1 MRLSQVDLNLFIVF
15 DAIYQQRNLTRAAE
29 VLCITQPAVSNA
41 LGRLRTTLN
50 DPLFVRTS
58 QGMTPTPLAE
68 NIVGRV
74 QEALQ
79 LLNTSVTEGEIFQP
93 AETDKVFRLS
103 MNDLAEAMIL
113 PNLLEH
119 LREVA
124 PNIGIECYQ
133 VNRNDVE
140 RELAAG
146 TLDFALDGPLI
157 AGSQMCT
164 KPLLRQRYAC
174 AVRREHPVVGGSLTL
189 DQYLELDHVVVSS
202 RRKGVS
208 YEDAALNRLGRQR
221 KIRTRVQHYQ
231 VAPLV
236 VERTDMALTMPMSMA
251 QKYDL
256 QVLELPFSL
265 PPLDWNLF
273 WHKSADHDQ
282 ANIWMRDLLME
293 IAES

>member
-119 LREVA
+119 LRKVA
-124 PNIGIECYQ
+124 PNIGLECYQ

-174 AVRREHPVVGGSLTL
+174 AVRKGHPVVGESLTL

-208 YEDAALNRLGRQR
+208 YEDTALNRLGRQR

-256 QVLELPFSL
+256 QVLELPFTL

>member
-1 MRLSQVDLNLFIVF
+1 MRLSQVDLNLFVVF

-58 QGMTPTPLAE
+58 QGMTPTPLSE

-79 LLNTSVTEGEIFQP
+79 LLNTSVTEGEVFQP
-93 AETDKVFRLS
+93 DQTDKVFRLS
-103 MNDLAEAMIL
+103 MNDLAESMIL

-119 LREVA
+119 LQEVA
-124 PNIGIECYQ
+124 PNIGVECYQ

-174 AVRREHPVVGGSLTL
+174 AVRKNHPLVGDSLTL
-189 DQYLELDHVVVSS
+189 DQYLQLDHIVVSS
-202 RRKGVS
+202 RRKGIS
-208 YEDAALNRLGRQR
+208 YEDTALNRLGRQR
-221 KIRTRVQHYQ
+221 KVRTRVPHYQ
-231 VAPLV
+231 VAPMI
-236 VERTDMALTMPMSMA
+236 VERTDMAMTMPMNMA

-256 QVLELPFSL
+256 KVLELPFSL

-282 ANIWMRDLLME
+282 ANLWMRDLLMSL
-293 IAES
+293 ADA

>member
-58 QGMTPTPLAE
+58 QGMSPTPLAE

-79 LLNTSVTEGEIFQP
+79 LLNTSVTEGEVFQP
-93 AETDKVFRLS
+93 DQTDKVFRLS

-119 LREVA
+119 LGEVA
-124 PNIGIECYQ
+124 PSIGIECYQ

-157 AGSQMCT
+157 ADSQMCT
-164 KPLLRQRYAC
+164 KPLLKQRYAC
-174 AVRREHPVVGGSLTL
+174 AVRPDHPMVGEQLTL
-189 DQYLELDHVVVSS
+189 EQYLELDHIVVSS

-221 KIRTRVQHYQ
+221 KVRTRVQHYQ
-231 VAPLV
+231 VAPLL
-236 VERTDMALTMPMSMA
+236 VERTDMALTMPMNMA

-256 QVLELPFSL
+256 KVLELPFSL

-282 ANIWMRDLLME
+282 ANMWMRNLLMAL
-293 IAES
+293 AED

>member
-124 PNIGIECYQ
+124 PNIGVECYQ

-174 AVRREHPVVGGSLTL
+174 AVRKEHPVVGGSLTL

-293 IAES
+293 IAEA

>member
-93 AETDKVFRLS
+93 SETDKVFRFS

-124 PNIGIECYQ
+124 PNIGVECYQ

-174 AVRREHPVVGGSLTL
+174 AVRKEHPVVGGSLTL

-208 YEDAALNRLGRQR
+208 YEDAALNGAE
-221 KIRTRVQHYQ
+221 RVPIT
-231 VAPLV
+231 AI
-236 VERTDMALTMPMSMA
+236 
-251 QKYDL
+251 
-256 QVLELPFSL
+256 SL
-265 PPLDWNLF
+265 
-273 WHKSADHDQ
+273 
-282 ANIWMRDLLME
+282 
-293 IAES
+293 

>member
-1 MRLSQVDLNLFIVF
+1 MRLSQIDLNLFIVF

-41 LGRLRTTLN
+41 LGRLRNTLN

-58 QGMTPTPLAE
+58 QGMSPTPMSE

-79 LLNTSVTEGEIFQP
+79 LLNTSVTEGEIFEPEQ
-93 AETDKVFRLS
+93 TDKVFRLS
-103 MNDLAEAMIL
+103 MNDLAEATIL

-119 LREVA
+119 LETVA

-133 VNRNDVE
+133 VARGDVE

-146 TLDFALDGPLI
+146 TLDLALDSPLI
-157 AGSQMCT
+157 SGTQLCT
-164 KPLLRQRYAC
+164 KSLIKQRYAC
-174 AVRREHPVVGGSLTL
+174 VVRRDHPLVGDSLTL
-189 DQYLELDHVVVSS
+189 DQYLALDHILVSS
-202 RRKGVS
+202 RRKGAS
-208 YEDAALNRLGRQR
+208 YEDTALNKMGRQR
-221 KIRTRVQHYQ
+221 RVRTRVQHYQ
-231 VAPLV
+231 VAPLL

-251 QKYDL
+251 KKYDL
-256 QVLELPFSL
+256 KILEVPFSL

-273 WHKSADHDQ
+273 WHKSADHDK
-282 ANIWMRDLLME
+282 ANLWMRELLTH
-293 IAES
+293 IYVD

>member
-124 PNIGIECYQ
+124 PNIGVECYQ

-174 AVRREHPVVGGSLTL
+174 AVRKEHPVVGGSLTL

-282 ANIWMRDLLME
+282 ANIWMRDLLMK
-293 IAES
+293 IAEA